1 MENKDKENDKMSE
14 EVITDDATKD
24 GANAATNKGEV
35 VKANSG
41 AVAQANK
48 DVITRNLAVL
58 GEYRTFAE
66 SLINT
71 DLGARF
77 KENVTKDGIVTEVI
91 NIDNMVTCLLT
102 GQELGLSPM
111 TSLAYGRN
119 LNLDAIQKVELGK
132 TLGLSVTASLKNIFC
147 FESGGTRQV
156 YTGINVVEGCL
167 NKHHIDIEID
177 EDFVPVYEY
186 FNVQLSKPIIEFK
199 PERHIDID
207 EYNDDYVRKM
217 MAEQGMIPVTR
228 VVKTYRTTVTLVR
241 KGKRTTISYTLQEA
255 IDAGLKS
262 GKNSITGADVKGKDN
277 WDKHTRSLM
286 RKMAI
291 MIAARICA
299 NDILNGMYCDVEL
312 KDVKSI
318 NDDYVDVQYVE
329 ADNNAN
335 Y

>member
-14 EVITDDATKD
+14 EVITNDATKD
-24 GANAATNKGEV
+24 GANATTNKGEV
-35 VKANSG
+35 
-41 AVAQANK
+41 VAQANK

-77 KENVTKDGIVTEVI
+77 KENVTKDGTVTEVI

-156 YTGINVVEGCL
+156 YTGINVV
-167 NKHHIDIEID
+167 
-177 EDFVPVYEY
+177 
-186 FNVQLSKPIIEFK
+186 
-199 PERHIDID
+199 
-207 EYNDDYVRKM
+207 
-217 MAEQGMIPVTR
+217 
-228 VVKTYRTTVTLVR
+228 
-241 KGKRTTISYTLQEA
+241 
-255 IDAGLKS
+255 
-262 GKNSITGADVKGKDN
+262 
-277 WDKHTRSLM
+277 
-286 RKMAI
+286 
-291 MIAARICA
+291 
-299 NDILNGMYCDVEL
+299 
-312 KDVKSI
+312 
-318 NDDYVDVQYVE
+318 
-329 ADNNAN
+329 
-335 Y
+335 

>member
-1 MENKDKENDKMSE
+1 MENKDNKSNEMSE
-14 EVITDDATKD
+14 EVITNDATKD
-24 GANAATNKGEV
+24 DANASV
-35 VKANSG
+35 VKADSTNTI
-41 AVAQANK
+41 AQANK

-58 GEYRTFAE
+58 SEYRTFAE

-77 KENVTKDGIVTEVI
+77 KENVVKDGIATEVI
-91 NIDNMVTCLLT
+91 NVDNMVTCLLT

-156 YTGINVVEGCL
+156 YTGINIVEGCL
-167 NKHHIDIEID
+167 NKHHIDIDID
-177 EDFVPVYEY
+177 EDFVPVYKY
-186 FNVQLSKPIIEFK
+186 FNLQLNKPIIEFN
-199 PERHIDID
+199 PDRHIDVD
-207 EYNDDYVRKM
+207 EYNDDYVRAA
-217 MAEQGMIPVTR
+217 MAEKGMVPVSR
-228 VVKTYRTTVTLVR
+228 IIDTYRTTVSLIR
-241 KGKRTTISYTLQEA
+241 KGKKTTISYTLQEA

-277 WDKHTRSLM
+277 WDKHTRALM

-291 MIAARICA
+291 MLAARICA

-312 KDVKSI
+312 KDIKSI
-318 NDDYVDVQYVE
+318 NDDTIDIQYVE
-329 ADNNAN
+329 ADDNAN

>member
-1 MENKDKENDKMSE
+1 MKNKDNKSNEMSE
-14 EVITDDATKD
+14 EVITNDATKD
-24 GANAATNKGEV
+24 GANASV
-35 VKANSG
+35 VKADSTN
-41 AVAQANK
+41 AIAQANK

-77 KENVTKDGIVTEVI
+77 KENVVKDGIATEVI

-167 NKHHIDIEID
+167 NKHHIDIDID
-177 EDFVPVYEY
+177 EDFVPVYKY
-186 FNVQLSKPIIEFK
+186 FNLQLDKPIIEFN
-199 PERHIDID
+199 PDRHIDVD
-207 EYNDDYVRKM
+207 EYNDDYVRAA
-217 MAEQGMIPVTR
+217 MAEKGMVPVSR
-228 VVKTYRTTVTLVR
+228 VIDTYRTTVSLIR
-241 KGKRTTISYTLQEA
+241 KGKKTTISYTLQEA

-262 GKNSITGADVKGKDN
+262 GKHSITGADVKGKDN
-277 WDKHTRSLM
+277 WDKHTRALM

-291 MIAARICA
+291 MFAARICA

-318 NDDYVDVQYVE
+318 NDDTIDIQYVE
-329 ADNNAN
+329 ADDNAN

>member
-1 MENKDKENDKMSE
+1 MENKDNKSNEMSE
-14 EVITDDATKD
+14 EVITNDATKD
-24 GANAATNKGEV
+24 GANANV
-35 VKANSG
+35 VKTDSTNAI
-41 AVAQANK
+41 AQANK

-77 KENVTKDGIVTEVI
+77 KENVTKDGTVTEVI

-156 YTGINVVEGCL
+156 YTGIKVVEGCL
-167 NKHHIDIEID
+167 NKHHIDIDID
-177 EDFVPVYEY
+177 EDFVPVYKY
-186 FNVQLSKPIIEFK
+186 FNLQLDKPIIEFN
-199 PERHIDID
+199 PDRHIDVD
-207 EYNDDYVRKM
+207 EYNDDYVRAA
-217 MAEQGMIPVTR
+217 MAEKGMVPVSR
-228 VVKTYRTTVTLVR
+228 VIDTYRTTVSLIR
-241 KGKRTTISYTLQEA
+241 KGKKTTISYTLQEA

-262 GKNSITGADVKGKDN
+262 GKHSITGADVKGNDY
-277 WDKHTRSLM
+277 WDKHTRALM

-291 MIAARICA
+291 MLAARICA

-318 NDDYVDVQYVE
+318 NDDTIDIQYVE
-329 ADNNAN
+329 ADDNAN

>member
-1 MENKDKENDKMSE
+1 MENKDNKSNEMSE
-14 EVITDDATKD
+14 EVITNDATKD
-24 GANAATNKGEV
+24 GANASV
-35 VKANSG
+35 VKADSTN
-41 AVAQANK
+41 AIAQANK

-77 KENVTKDGIVTEVI
+77 KENVVKDGIATEVI

-167 NKHHIDIEID
+167 NKHHIDIDID
-177 EDFVPVYEY
+177 EDFVPVYKY
-186 FNVQLSKPIIEFK
+186 FNLQLDKPIIEFN
-199 PERHIDID
+199 PDRHIDVD
-207 EYNDDYVRKM
+207 EYNDDYVRAA
-217 MAEQGMIPVTR
+217 MAEKGMVPVSR
-228 VVKTYRTTVTLVR
+228 VIDTYRTTVSLIR
-241 KGKRTTISYTLQEA
+241 KGKKTTISYTLQEA

-262 GKNSITGADVKGKDN
+262 GKHSITGADVKGKDN
-277 WDKHTRSLM
+277 WDKHTRALM

-291 MIAARICA
+291 MLAARICA

-318 NDDYVDVQYVE
+318 DDDTIDIQYVE
-329 ADNNAN
+329 ANDNAN

>member
-1 MENKDKENDKMSE
+1 MENKDNKSNEMSE
-14 EVITDDATKD
+14 EVITNDATKD
-24 GANAATNKGEV
+24 GANANV
-35 VKANSG
+35 VKADSTN
-41 AVAQANK
+41 VIAQANK

-77 KENVTKDGIVTEVI
+77 KENVVKDGIATEVI

-167 NKHHIDIEID
+167 NKHHIDIDID
-177 EDFVPVYEY
+177 EDFVPVYKY
-186 FNVQLSKPIIEFK
+186 FNLQLDKPIIEFN
-199 PERHIDID
+199 PDRHIDVD
-207 EYNDDYVRKM
+207 EYNDDYVRAA
-217 MAEQGMIPVTR
+217 MAEKGMVPVSR
-228 VVKTYRTTVTLVR
+228 VIDTYRTTVSLIR
-241 KGKRTTISYTLQEA
+241 KGKKTTISYTLQEA

-277 WDKHTRSLM
+277 WDKHTRALM

-291 MIAARICA
+291 MLAARICA

-312 KDVKSI
+312 KEVKSL
-318 NDDYVDVQYVE
+318 NDDTIDIQYVE
-329 ADNNAN
+329 ADDNTN

>member
-1 MENKDKENDKMSE
+1 MKNKDNKSNEMSE
-14 EVITDDATKD
+14 EVITNDATKD
-24 GANAATNKGEV
+24 GANASV
-35 VKANSG
+35 VKADSTN
-41 AVAQANK
+41 AIAQANK

-77 KENVTKDGIVTEVI
+77 KENVVKDGIATEVI

-167 NKHHIDIEID
+167 NKHHIDIDID
-177 EDFVPVYEY
+177 EDFVPVYKY
-186 FNVQLSKPIIEFK
+186 FNLQLDKPIIEFN
-199 PERHIDID
+199 PDRHIDVD
-207 EYNDDYVRKM
+207 EYNDDYVRAA
-217 MAEQGMIPVTR
+217 MAEKGMVPVSR
-228 VVKTYRTTVTLVR
+228 VIDTYRTTVSLIR
-241 KGKRTTISYTLQEA
+241 KDKKTTISYTLQEA

-262 GKNSITGADVKGKDN
+262 GKHSITGADVKGKDN
-277 WDKHTRSLM
+277 WDKHTRALM

-291 MIAARICA
+291 MLAARICA

-318 NDDYVDVQYVE
+318 NDDTIDIQYVE
-329 ADNNAN
+329 ADDNAN

>member
-1 MENKDKENDKMSE
+1 MENKDNKSNEMSE
-14 EVITDDATKD
+14 EVITNDATKD
-24 GANAATNKGEV
+24 GANASV
-35 VKANSG
+35 VKADSTN
-41 AVAQANK
+41 AIAQANK

-77 KENVTKDGIVTEVI
+77 KENVVKDGIATEVI

-147 FESGGTRQV
+147 FESGGIRQV

-167 NKHHIDIEID
+167 NKHHIDIDID
-177 EDFVPVYEY
+177 EDFVPVYKY
-186 FNVQLSKPIIEFK
+186 FNLQLDKPIIEFN
-199 PERHIDID
+199 PDRHIDVD
-207 EYNDDYVRKM
+207 EYNDDYVRAA
-217 MAEQGMIPVTR
+217 MAEKGMVPVSR
-228 VVKTYRTTVTLVR
+228 VIDTYRTTVSLIR
-241 KGKRTTISYTLQEA
+241 KGKKTTISYTLQEA

-262 GKNSITGADVKGKDN
+262 GKHSITGADVKGKDN
-277 WDKHTRSLM
+277 WDKHTRALM

-291 MIAARICA
+291 MLAARICA

-312 KDVKSI
+312 KEVKSL
-318 NDDYVDVQYVE
+318 NDDTIDIQYVE

>member
-1 MENKDKENDKMSE
+1 MENKDNKSNEMSE
-14 EVITDDATKD
+14 EVITNDATKD
-24 GANAATNKGEV
+24 GANASV
-35 VKANSG
+35 VKADSTN
-41 AVAQANK
+41 AIAQANK

-77 KENVTKDGIVTEVI
+77 KENDVKDGIATEVI

-147 FESGGTRQV
+147 FESGGIRQV

-167 NKHHIDIEID
+167 NKHHIDIDID
-177 EDFVPVYEY
+177 EDFVPVYKY
-186 FNVQLSKPIIEFK
+186 FNLQLDKPIIEFN
-199 PERHIDID
+199 PDRHIDVD
-207 EYNDDYVRKM
+207 EYNDDYVRAA
-217 MAEQGMIPVTR
+217 MAEKGMVPVSR
-228 VVKTYRTTVTLVR
+228 VIDTYRTTVSLIR
-241 KGKRTTISYTLQEA
+241 KSKKTTISYTLQEA

-262 GKNSITGADVKGKDN
+262 GKHSITGADVKGKDN
-277 WDKHTRSLM
+277 WDKHTRALM

-291 MIAARICA
+291 MLAARICA

-318 NDDYVDVQYVE
+318 NDDTIDIQYVE
-329 ADNNAN
+329 ADDNAN

>member
-1 MENKDKENDKMSE
+1 MENKDNKSNEMSE
-14 EVITDDATKD
+14 EVITNDATKD
-24 GANAATNKGEV
+24 GANASV
-35 VKANSG
+35 VKADSTN
-41 AVAQANK
+41 AIAQANK

-77 KENVTKDGIVTEVI
+77 KENVVKDGIATEVI

-147 FESGGTRQV
+147 FESGGIRQV

-167 NKHHIDIEID
+167 NKHHIDIDID
-177 EDFVPVYEY
+177 EDFVPVYKY
-186 FNVQLSKPIIEFK
+186 FNLQLDKPIIEFN
-199 PERHIDID
+199 PDRHIDVD
-207 EYNDDYVRKM
+207 EYNDDYVRAA
-217 MAEQGMIPVTR
+217 MAEKGMVPVSR
-228 VVKTYRTTVTLVR
+228 VIDTYRTTVSLIR
-241 KGKRTTISYTLQEA
+241 KGKKTTISYTLQEA

-262 GKNSITGADVKGKDN
+262 GKHSITGADIKGKDN
-277 WDKHTRSLM
+277 WDKHTRALM

-291 MIAARICA
+291 MLAARICA

-318 NDDYVDVQYVE
+318 NDDTIDIQYVE
-329 ADNNAN
+329 ADDNAN

>member
-1 MENKDKENDKMSE
+1 MENKDNKSNEMSE
-14 EVITDDATKD
+14 EVITNDATKD
-24 GANAATNKGEV
+24 GANASV
-35 VKANSG
+35 VKADSTN
-41 AVAQANK
+41 AIAQANK

-77 KENVTKDGIVTEVI
+77 KENVVKDGIATEVI

-167 NKHHIDIEID
+167 NKHHIDIDID
-177 EDFVPVYEY
+177 EDFVPVYKY
-186 FNVQLSKPIIEFK
+186 FNLQLDKPIIGFN
-199 PERHIDID
+199 PDRHIDVD
-207 EYNDDYVRKM
+207 EYNDDYVRAA
-217 MAEQGMIPVTR
+217 MAEKGMVPVSH
-228 VVKTYRTTVTLVR
+228 VIDTYRTTVSLIR
-241 KGKRTTISYTLQEA
+241 KGKKTTISYTLQEA

-262 GKNSITGADVKGKDN
+262 GKHSITGADVKGKDN
-277 WDKHTRSLM
+277 WDKHTRALM

-291 MIAARICA
+291 MLAARICA

-318 NDDYVDVQYVE
+318 NDDTIDIQYVE
-329 ADNNAN
+329 ADDNAN

>member
-1 MENKDKENDKMSE
+1 MENKDNKSNEMSE
-14 EVITDDATKD
+14 EVITNDATKD
-24 GANAATNKGEV
+24 GANAGIIKSDSTT
-35 VKANSG
+35 S
-41 AVAQANK
+41 VAQANK

-77 KENVTKDGIVTEVI
+77 KENVVKDGIATEVI

-167 NKHHIDIEID
+167 NKHHIDINID
-177 EDFVPVYEY
+177 EDFVPVYKY
-186 FNVQLSKPIIEFK
+186 FNLQLDKPIIEFN
-199 PERHIDID
+199 PDRHIDVD
-207 EYNDDYVRKM
+207 EYNDDYVRAA
-217 MAEQGMIPVTR
+217 MAEKGMVPVSR
-228 VVKTYRTTVTLVR
+228 VIDTYRTTVSLIR
-241 KGKRTTISYTLQEA
+241 KGKKTTISYTLQEA

-262 GKNSITGADVKGKDN
+262 GKHSITGADVKGKDN
-277 WDKHTRSLM
+277 WDKHTRALM

-291 MIAARICA
+291 MLAARICA

-318 NDDYVDVQYVE
+318 NDDTIDIQYVE
-329 ADNNAN
+329 ADDNAN

>member
-1 MENKDKENDKMSE
+1 MENKEKESDKMSE
-14 EVITDDATKD
+14 EVIT
-24 GANAATNKGEV
+24 NEV
-35 VKANSG
+35 VKDSANVPTVKREAKAKANVG
-41 AVAQANK
+41 AVQTTK
-48 DVITRNLAVL
+48 DVITNNLAIL
-58 GEYRTFAE
+58 GKYKAFAE
-66 SLINT
+66 SLVNT

-77 KENVTKDGIVTEVI
+77 KENVVKDGIATEVI

-102 GQELGLSPM
+102 GQEIGLSPM

-147 FESGGTRQV
+147 FESGGSRQV

-167 NKHHIDIEID
+167 NKHNIIIDID
-177 EDFVPVYEY
+177 EDFVPVYKY
-186 FNVQLSKPIIEFK
+186 FNMQLQKPVVSFN

-207 EYNDDYVRKM
+207 EYNDDYVRSM
-217 MAEQGMIPVTR
+217 MSEKGMVPVSR
-228 VVKTYRTTVTLVR
+228 IVDTYRTTVTLIR
-241 KGKRTTISYTLQEA
+241 KERKTTISYTLQEA

-262 GKNSITGADVKGKDN
+262 GKHSITGADVKGKDN

-299 NDILNGMYCDVEL
+299 NDILNGMYCDIEL
-312 KDVKSI
+312 KNVKSI
-318 NDDYVDVQYVE
+318 NDDTTDIQYVE
-329 ADNNAN
+329 VEDVET

>member
-1 MENKDKENDKMSE
+1 MENKDNKSNEMNE
-14 EVITDDATKD
+14 EVITNDATKD
-24 GANAATNKGEV
+24 GANASV
-35 VKANSG
+35 VKTDSTNAI
-41 AVAQANK
+41 AQANK

-77 KENVTKDGIVTEVI
+77 KENVVKDGIATEVI

-167 NKHHIDIEID
+167 NKHHIDIDID
-177 EDFVPVYEY
+177 EDFVPVYKY
-186 FNVQLSKPIIEFK
+186 FNLQLDKSIIEFN
-199 PERHIDID
+199 PDRHIDVD
-207 EYNDDYVRKM
+207 EYNDDYVRAA
-217 MAEQGMIPVTR
+217 MAEKGMVPVSR
-228 VVKTYRTTVTLVR
+228 VIDTYRTTVSLIR
-241 KGKRTTISYTLQEA
+241 KGKKTTISYTLQEA

-262 GKNSITGADVKGKDN
+262 GKHSITGADVKGKDN
-277 WDKHTRSLM
+277 WDKHTRALM

-291 MIAARICA
+291 MLAARICA

-318 NDDYVDVQYVE
+318 NDDTIDIQYVE
-329 ADNNAN
+329 ADDNAN

>member
-1 MENKDKENDKMSE
+1 MENKDNKSNEMSE
-14 EVITDDATKD
+14 EVITNDATKD
-24 GANAATNKGEV
+24 GANASV
-35 VKANSG
+35 VKADSTN
-41 AVAQANK
+41 AIAQANK

-77 KENVTKDGIVTEVI
+77 KENVVKDGIATEVI

-147 FESGGTRQV
+147 FESGGIRQV

-167 NKHHIDIEID
+167 NKHHIDIDID
-177 EDFVPVYEY
+177 EDFVPVYKY
-186 FNVQLSKPIIEFK
+186 FNLQLDKPIIEFN
-199 PERHIDID
+199 PDRHIDVD
-207 EYNDDYVRKM
+207 EYNDDYVRAA
-217 MAEQGMIPVTR
+217 MAEKGMVPVSR
-228 VVKTYRTTVTLVR
+228 VIDTYRTTVSLIR
-241 KGKRTTISYTLQEA
+241 KGKKTTISYTLQEA

-262 GKNSITGADVKGKDN
+262 GKHSITGADVKGKDN
-277 WDKHTRSLM
+277 WDKHTRALM

-291 MIAARICA
+291 MLAARICA

-318 NDDYVDVQYVE
+318 NDDTIDIQYVE

>member
-1 MENKDKENDKMSE
+1 MENKDNKSNEMSE
-14 EVITDDATKD
+14 EVITNDATKD
-24 GANAATNKGEV
+24 GANASV
-35 VKANSG
+35 VKADSTN
-41 AVAQANK
+41 AIAQANK

-77 KENVTKDGIVTEVI
+77 KENVVKNGIATEVI

-167 NKHHIDIEID
+167 NKHHIDIDID
-177 EDFVPVYEY
+177 EDFVPVYKY
-186 FNVQLSKPIIEFK
+186 FNLQLDKPIIEFN
-199 PERHIDID
+199 PDRHIDVD
-207 EYNDDYVRKM
+207 EYNDDYVRAA
-217 MAEQGMIPVTR
+217 MAEKGMVPVSR
-228 VVKTYRTTVTLVR
+228 VIDTYRTTVSLIR
-241 KGKRTTISYTLQEA
+241 KGKKTTISYTLQEA

-262 GKNSITGADVKGKDN
+262 GKHSITGVDVKGKDN
-277 WDKHTRSLM
+277 WDKHTRALM

-291 MIAARICA
+291 MLAARICA

-318 NDDYVDVQYVE
+318 NDDTIDIQYVE
-329 ADNNAN
+329 ADDNAN

>member
-1 MENKDKENDKMSE
+1 MENKDNKSNEMSE
-14 EVITDDATKD
+14 EVITNDATKD
-24 GANAATNKGEV
+24 GANASV
-35 VKANSG
+35 VKTDSTNAI
-41 AVAQANK
+41 AQANK

-77 KENVTKDGIVTEVI
+77 KENVVKDGIATEVI

-167 NKHHIDIEID
+167 NKHHIDIDID
-177 EDFVPVYEY
+177 EDFVPVYKY
-186 FNVQLSKPIIEFK
+186 FNLQLDKPIIEFN
-199 PERHIDID
+199 PDRHIDVD
-207 EYNDDYVRKM
+207 EYNDDYVRAA
-217 MAEQGMIPVTR
+217 MAEKGMVPVSR
-228 VVKTYRTTVTLVR
+228 VIDTYRTTVSLIR
-241 KGKRTTISYTLQEA
+241 KGKKTTISYTLQEA

-262 GKNSITGADVKGKDN
+262 GKHSITGADVKGKDN
-277 WDKHTRSLM
+277 WDKHTRALM

-291 MIAARICA
+291 MFAARICA

-318 NDDYVDVQYVE
+318 NDDTIDIQYVE
-329 ADNNAN
+329 ADDNAN

>member
-1 MENKDKENDKMSE
+1 MENKDNKSNEMSE
-14 EVITDDATKD
+14 EVITNDATKD
-24 GANAATNKGEV
+24 GANASV
-35 VKANSG
+35 VKADSTN
-41 AVAQANK
+41 AIAQANK

-77 KENVTKDGIVTEVI
+77 KENVVKDGIATEVI

-147 FESGGTRQV
+147 FESGGIRQV

-167 NKHHIDIEID
+167 NKHHIDIDID
-177 EDFVPVYEY
+177 EDFVPVYKY
-186 FNVQLSKPIIEFK
+186 FNLQLDKPIIEFN
-199 PERHIDID
+199 PDRHIDVD
-207 EYNDDYVRKM
+207 EYNDDYVRAAMTEK
-217 MAEQGMIPVTR
+217 GMVPVSR
-228 VVKTYRTTVTLVR
+228 VIDTYRTTVSLIR
-241 KGKRTTISYTLQEA
+241 KGKKTTISYTLQEA

-262 GKNSITGADVKGKDN
+262 GKHSITGADVKGKDN
-277 WDKHTRSLM
+277 WDKHTRALM

-291 MIAARICA
+291 MLAARICA

-318 NDDYVDVQYVE
+318 NDDTIDIQYVE
-329 ADNNAN
+329 ADDNAN

>member
-1 MENKDKENDKMSE
+1 MENKDNKSNEMSE
-14 EVITDDATKD
+14 EVITNDATKD
-24 GANAATNKGEV
+24 GANASV
-35 VKANSG
+35 VKADSTN
-41 AVAQANK
+41 AIAQANK

-77 KENVTKDGIVTEVI
+77 KENVVKDGIATEVI

-167 NKHHIDIEID
+167 NKHHIDIDID
-177 EDFVPVYEY
+177 EDFVPVYKY
-186 FNVQLSKPIIEFK
+186 FNLQLDKPIIEFN
-199 PERHIDID
+199 PDRHIDVD
-207 EYNDDYVRKM
+207 EYNDDYVRAA
-217 MAEQGMIPVTR
+217 MAEKGMVPVSR
-228 VVKTYRTTVTLVR
+228 VIDTYRTTVSLIR
-241 KGKRTTISYTLQEA
+241 KGKKTTISYTLQEA

-262 GKNSITGADVKGKDN
+262 GKHSITGADVKGKDN
-277 WDKHTRSLM
+277 WDKHTRALM

-291 MIAARICA
+291 MFAARICA
-299 NDILNGMYCDVEL
+299 NDILNGMYCDIEL

-318 NDDYVDVQYVE
+318 NDDTIDIQYVE
-329 ADNNAN
+329 ADDNAN

>member
-1 MENKDKENDKMSE
+1 MENKDNKSNEMSE
-14 EVITDDATKD
+14 EVITNDATKD
-24 GANAATNKGEV
+24 GANASV
-35 VKANSG
+35 VKADSTN
-41 AVAQANK
+41 AIAQANK

-77 KENVTKDGIVTEVI
+77 KENVVKDGIATEVI

-167 NKHHIDIEID
+167 NKHHIDIDID
-177 EDFVPVYEY
+177 EDFVPVYKY
-186 FNVQLSKPIIEFK
+186 FNLQLDKPIIEFN
-199 PERHIDID
+199 PDRHIDVD
-207 EYNDDYVRKM
+207 EYNDDYVRAA
-217 MAEQGMIPVTR
+217 MAEKGMVPVSR
-228 VVKTYRTTVTLVR
+228 VIDTYRTTVSLIR
-241 KGKRTTISYTLQEA
+241 KGKKTTISYTLQEA

-262 GKNSITGADVKGKDN
+262 GKHSITGADVKGKDN
-277 WDKHTRSLM
+277 WDKHTRALM

-291 MIAARICA
+291 MLAARICA
-299 NDILNGMYCDVEL
+299 NDILNGMYCDIEL

-318 NDDYVDVQYVE
+318 NDATIDIQYVE
-329 ADNNAN
+329 ADDNAN

>member
-1 MENKDKENDKMSE
+1 MENKDNKSNEMSE
-14 EVITDDATKD
+14 EVITNDATKD
-24 GANAATNKGEV
+24 GANASVIKADSTN
-35 VKANSG
+35 AI
-41 AVAQANK
+41 AQANK

-77 KENVTKDGIVTEVI
+77 KENVVKDGIATEVI

-147 FESGGTRQV
+147 FESGGIRQV

-167 NKHHIDIEID
+167 NKHHIDIDID
-177 EDFVPVYEY
+177 EDFVPVYKY
-186 FNVQLSKPIIEFK
+186 FNLQLDKPIIKFN
-199 PERHIDID
+199 PDRHIDVD
-207 EYNDDYVRKM
+207 EYNDDYVRAA
-217 MAEQGMIPVTR
+217 MAEKGMVPVSR
-228 VVKTYRTTVTLVR
+228 VIDTYRTTVSLIR
-241 KGKRTTISYTLQEA
+241 KGKKTTISYTLQEA

-262 GKNSITGADVKGKDN
+262 GKHSITGADVKGKDN
-277 WDKHTRSLM
+277 WDKHTRALM

-291 MIAARICA
+291 MLAARICA

-318 NDDYVDVQYVE
+318 NDDTIDIQYVE

>member
-1 MENKDKENDKMSE
+1 MENKDNKSNEMSE
-14 EVITDDATKD
+14 KVITNDATKD
-24 GANAATNKGEV
+24 GANASV
-35 VKANSG
+35 VKADSTN
-41 AVAQANK
+41 AIAQANK

-77 KENVTKDGIVTEVI
+77 KENVVKDGIATEVI

-167 NKHHIDIEID
+167 NKHHIDIDID
-177 EDFVPVYEY
+177 EDFVPVYKY
-186 FNVQLSKPIIEFK
+186 FNLQLDKPIIEFN
-199 PERHIDID
+199 PDRHIDVD
-207 EYNDDYVRKM
+207 EYNDDYVRAA
-217 MAEQGMIPVTR
+217 MAEKGMVPVSR
-228 VVKTYRTTVTLVR
+228 VIDTYRTTVSLIR
-241 KGKRTTISYTLQEA
+241 KGKKTTISYTLQEA

-262 GKNSITGADVKGKDN
+262 GKHSITGADVKGKDN
-277 WDKHTRSLM
+277 WDKHTRALM

-291 MIAARICA
+291 MLAARICA
-299 NDILNGMYCDVEL
+299 NDILNGMYCDIEL

-318 NDDYVDVQYVE
+318 DDDTIDIQYVE
-329 ADNNAN
+329 ANDNAN

>member
-1 MENKDKENDKMSE
+1 
-14 EVITDDATKD
+14 
-24 GANAATNKGEV
+24 
-35 VKANSG
+35 
-41 AVAQANK
+41 
-48 DVITRNLAVL
+48 
-58 GEYRTFAE
+58 
-66 SLINT
+66 
-71 DLGARF
+71 
-77 KENVTKDGIVTEVI
+77 
-91 NIDNMVTCLLT
+91 MVTCLLT

-132 TLGLSVTASLKNIFC
+132 TRSFCYRFLKNIFC

-241 KGKRTTISYTLQEA
+241 KGKELQFLILFKKLLTLVLNRVRTQLLVLM
-255 IDAGLKS
+255 LK
-262 GKNSITGADVKGKDN
+262 VKIIGIN
-277 WDKHTRSLM
+277 
-286 RKMAI
+286 
-291 MIAARICA
+291 
-299 NDILNGMYCDVEL
+299 ILVL
-312 KDVKSI
+312 L
-318 NDDYVDVQYVE
+318 
-329 ADNNAN
+329 
-335 Y
+335 

>member
-1 MENKDKENDKMSE
+1 MENKDNKSNEMSE
-14 EVITDDATKD
+14 EVITNDATKD
-24 GANAATNKGEV
+24 GANASV
-35 VKANSG
+35 VKADSTN
-41 AVAQANK
+41 AIAQANK

-77 KENVTKDGIVTEVI
+77 KENVVKDGIATEVI

-147 FESGGTRQV
+147 FESGGIRQV

-167 NKHHIDIEID
+167 NKHHIDIDID
-177 EDFVPVYEY
+177 EDFVPVYKY
-186 FNVQLSKPIIEFK
+186 FNLQLDKPIIEFN
-199 PERHIDID
+199 PDRHIDVD
-207 EYNDDYVRKM
+207 EYNDDYVRAA
-217 MAEQGMIPVTR
+217 MAEKGMVPVSR
-228 VVKTYRTTVTLVR
+228 VIDTYRTTVSLIR
-241 KGKRTTISYTLQEA
+241 KSKKTTISYTLQEA

-262 GKNSITGADVKGKDN
+262 GKHSITGADVKGKDN
-277 WDKHTRSLM
+277 WDKHTRALM

-291 MIAARICA
+291 MLAARICA

-318 NDDYVDVQYVE
+318 NDDTINIQYVE
-329 ADNNAN
+329 ADDNAN

>member
-1 MENKDKENDKMSE
+1 MENKDNKSNEMSE
-14 EVITDDATKD
+14 EVITNDATKD
-24 GANAATNKGEV
+24 GANASV
-35 VKANSG
+35 VKADSTN
-41 AVAQANK
+41 AIAQANK

-77 KENVTKDGIVTEVI
+77 KENVVKDGIATEVI

-156 YTGINVVEGCL
+156 YTGINIVEGCL
-167 NKHHIDIEID
+167 NKHHIDIDID
-177 EDFVPVYEY
+177 EDFVPVYKY
-186 FNVQLSKPIIEFK
+186 LNLQLDKPIIEFN
-199 PERHIDID
+199 PDRHIDVD
-207 EYNDDYVRKM
+207 EYNDDYVRAA
-217 MAEQGMIPVTR
+217 MAEKGMVPVSR
-228 VVKTYRTTVTLVR
+228 VIDTYRTTISLIR
-241 KGKRTTISYTLQEA
+241 KGKKTTISYTLQEA

-262 GKNSITGADVKGKDN
+262 GKHSITGADVKGKDN
-277 WDKHTRSLM
+277 WDKHTRALM

-291 MIAARICA
+291 MLAARICA

-318 NDDYVDVQYVE
+318 NDDTIDIQYVE
-329 ADNNAN
+329 ANDNAN

>member
-1 MENKDKENDKMSE
+1 MENKDNKSNEMSE
-14 EVITDDATKD
+14 EVITNDVTKD
-24 GANAATNKGEV
+24 CANASV
-35 VKANSG
+35 VKADSTN
-41 AVAQANK
+41 VIAQANK

-77 KENVTKDGIVTEVI
+77 KENVVKDGIATEVI

-167 NKHHIDIEID
+167 NKHHIDIDID
-177 EDFVPVYEY
+177 EDFVPVYKY
-186 FNVQLSKPIIEFK
+186 FNLQLDKPIIEFN
-199 PERHIDID
+199 PDRHIDVD
-207 EYNDDYVRKM
+207 EYNDYYVRAAR
-217 MAEQGMIPVTR
+217 AEKGMVPVSR
-228 VVKTYRTTVTLVR
+228 VIYTYRTTVSLIR
-241 KGKRTTISYTLQEA
+241 KGKKTTISYTLQEA

-262 GKNSITGADVKGKDN
+262 GKHSITGADVKGKDN
-277 WDKHTRSLM
+277 WDKHTRALM

-291 MIAARICA
+291 MFAARICA

-318 NDDYVDVQYVE
+318 NDDTIDIQYVE
-329 ADNNAN
+329 ADDNAN

>member
-1 MENKDKENDKMSE
+1 MENKDNKSNEMSE
-14 EVITDDATKD
+14 EVITNDATKD
-24 GANAATNKGEV
+24 GANASV
-35 VKANSG
+35 VKADSTN
-41 AVAQANK
+41 VIAQANK

-77 KENVTKDGIVTEVI
+77 KENVVKDGIATEVI

-167 NKHHIDIEID
+167 NKHHIDIDID
-177 EDFVPVYEY
+177 EDFVPVYKY
-186 FNVQLSKPIIEFK
+186 FNLQLDKPIIEFN
-199 PERHIDID
+199 PDRHIDVD
-207 EYNDDYVRKM
+207 EYNDDYVRAA
-217 MAEQGMIPVTR
+217 MAEKGMVPVSR
-228 VVKTYRTTVTLVR
+228 VIDTYRTTVSLIR
-241 KGKRTTISYTLQEA
+241 KGKKTTISYTLQEA

-262 GKNSITGADVKGKDN
+262 GKHSITGADIKGKDN
-277 WDKHTRSLM
+277 WDKHTRALM

-291 MIAARICA
+291 MLAARICA

-318 NDDYVDVQYVE
+318 NDDTIDIQYVE
-329 ADNNAN
+329 TDDNAN

>member
-1 MENKDKENDKMSE
+1 MENKDNKSNEMSE
-14 EVITDDATKD
+14 EVITNDAMKD
-24 GANAATNKGEV
+24 GANASV
-35 VKANSG
+35 VKADSTN
-41 AVAQANK
+41 AIAQANK

-77 KENVTKDGIVTEVI
+77 KENVVKDGIATEVI

-167 NKHHIDIEID
+167 NKHHIDIDID
-177 EDFVPVYEY
+177 EDFVPVYKY
-186 FNVQLSKPIIEFK
+186 FNLQLDKPIIEFN
-199 PERHIDID
+199 PDRHIDVD
-207 EYNDDYVRKM
+207 EYNDDYVRAA
-217 MAEQGMIPVTR
+217 MAEKGMVPVSR
-228 VVKTYRTTVTLVR
+228 VIDTYRTTVSLIR
-241 KGKRTTISYTLQEA
+241 KGKKTTISYTLQEA

-262 GKNSITGADVKGKDN
+262 GKHSITGADVKGKDN
-277 WDKHTRSLM
+277 WDKHTRALM

-291 MIAARICA
+291 MLAARICA

-312 KDVKSI
+312 KDVKLI
-318 NDDYVDVQYVE
+318 NDDTIDIRYVE
-329 ADNNAN
+329 ADDNAN

>member
-1 MENKDKENDKMSE
+1 MENKDNKSNEMSE
-14 EVITDDATKD
+14 EVITNDATKD
-24 GANAATNKGEV
+24 GANASV
-35 VKANSG
+35 VKADSTN
-41 AVAQANK
+41 AIAQVNK

-77 KENVTKDGIVTEVI
+77 KENVVKDGIATEVI

-167 NKHHIDIEID
+167 NKHHIDIDID
-177 EDFVPVYEY
+177 EDFVPVYKY
-186 FNVQLSKPIIEFK
+186 FNLQLDKPIIEFN
-199 PERHIDID
+199 PDRHIDVD
-207 EYNDDYVRKM
+207 EYNDDYVRAA
-217 MAEQGMIPVTR
+217 MAEKGMVPVSR
-228 VVKTYRTTVTLVR
+228 VIDTYRTTVSLIR
-241 KGKRTTISYTLQEA
+241 KGKKTTISYTLQEA

-262 GKNSITGADVKGKDN
+262 GKHSITGADVKGKDN
-277 WDKHTRSLM
+277 WDKHTHALM

-291 MIAARICA
+291 MLAARICA

-318 NDDYVDVQYVE
+318 NDDTIDIQYVE

>member
-1 MENKDKENDKMSE
+1 MENKDNKSNEMSE
-14 EVITDDATKD
+14 EVITNDATKD
-24 GANAATNKGEV
+24 GANASV
-35 VKANSG
+35 VKADSTN
-41 AVAQANK
+41 AIAQANK

-77 KENVTKDGIVTEVI
+77 KENVVKDGIATEVI

-167 NKHHIDIEID
+167 NKHHIDINID
-177 EDFVPVYEY
+177 EDFVPVYKY
-186 FNVQLSKPIIEFK
+186 FNLQLDKPIIEFN
-199 PERHIDID
+199 PDRHIDVD
-207 EYNDDYVRKM
+207 EYNDDYVRAA
-217 MAEQGMIPVTR
+217 MAEKGMVPVSR
-228 VVKTYRTTVTLVR
+228 VIDTYRTTVSLIR
-241 KGKRTTISYTLQEA
+241 KDKKTTISYTLQEA

-262 GKNSITGADVKGKDN
+262 GKHSITGADVKGKDN
-277 WDKHTRSLM
+277 WDKHTRALM

-291 MIAARICA
+291 MLAARICA

-318 NDDYVDVQYVE
+318 NDDTIDIQYVE
-329 ADNNAN
+329 ADDNAN

>member
-1 MENKDKENDKMSE
+1 MENKDNKSNEMSE
-14 EVITDDATKD
+14 EVITNDATKD
-24 GANAATNKGEV
+24 GADASV
-35 VKANSG
+35 VKADSTN
-41 AVAQANK
+41 AIAQPNK

-77 KENVTKDGIVTEVI
+77 KENVVKDGIATEVI

-167 NKHHIDIEID
+167 NKHHIDIDID
-177 EDFVPVYEY
+177 EDFVPVYKY
-186 FNVQLSKPIIEFK
+186 FNLQLDKPIIEFN
-199 PERHIDID
+199 PDRHIDVD
-207 EYNDDYVRKM
+207 EYNDDYVRAA
-217 MAEQGMIPVTR
+217 MAEKGMVPVSR
-228 VVKTYRTTVTLVR
+228 VIDTYRTTVSLIR
-241 KGKRTTISYTLQEA
+241 KGKKTTISYTLQEA

-277 WDKHTRSLM
+277 WDKHTRALM

-291 MIAARICA
+291 MLAARICA

-312 KDVKSI
+312 KEVKSL
-318 NDDYVDVQYVE
+318 NDDTIDIQYVE
-329 ADNNAN
+329 ADDNTN

>member
-1 MENKDKENDKMSE
+1 MENKDNKSNEMSE
-14 EVITDDATKD
+14 EVITNDATKD
-24 GANAATNKGEV
+24 GANASV
-35 VKANSG
+35 VKADSTN
-41 AVAQANK
+41 AIAQANK

-77 KENVTKDGIVTEVI
+77 KENVVKDGIATEVI

-167 NKHHIDIEID
+167 NKHHIDIDID
-177 EDFVPVYEY
+177 EDFVPVYKY
-186 FNVQLSKPIIEFK
+186 FNLQLDKPIIEFN
-199 PERHIDID
+199 PDRHIDVD
-207 EYNDDYVRKM
+207 EYNDDYVRAA
-217 MAEQGMIPVTR
+217 MAEKGMVPVSR
-228 VVKTYRTTVTLVR
+228 VIDTYRTTVSLIR
-241 KGKRTTISYTLQEA
+241 KGKKTTISYTLQEA

-262 GKNSITGADVKGKDN
+262 GKHSITGMLKVKIIG
-277 WDKHTRSLM
+277 
-286 RKMAI
+286 
-291 MIAARICA
+291 
-299 NDILNGMYCDVEL
+299 
-312 KDVKSI
+312 I
-318 NDDYVDVQYVE
+318 NIHVRL
-329 ADNNAN
+329 
-335 Y
+335 

>member
-1 MENKDKENDKMSE
+1 MENKDNKSNEMSE

-77 KENVTKDGIVTEVI
+77 KENVVKDGIATEVI

-167 NKHHIDIEID
+167 NKHHIDIEICLLYTSPSPRD
-177 EDFVPVYEY
+177 
-186 FNVQLSKPIIEFK
+186 
-199 PERHIDID
+199 
-207 EYNDDYVRKM
+207 
-217 MAEQGMIPVTR
+217 TR
-228 VVKTYRTTVTLVR
+228 
-241 KGKRTTISYTLQEA
+241 
-255 IDAGLKS
+255 
-262 GKNSITGADVKGKDN
+262 
-277 WDKHTRSLM
+277 
-286 RKMAI
+286 
-291 MIAARICA
+291 
-299 NDILNGMYCDVEL
+299 
-312 KDVKSI
+312 
-318 NDDYVDVQYVE
+318 
-329 ADNNAN
+329 
-335 Y
+335 

>member
-1 MENKDKENDKMSE
+1 MENKDNKSNEMSE
-14 EVITDDATKD
+14 EVITNDATKD
-24 GANAATNKGEV
+24 GANASV
-35 VKANSG
+35 VKADSTN
-41 AVAQANK
+41 AIAQANK

-77 KENVTKDGIVTEVI
+77 KENIVKDGIATEVI

-147 FESGGTRQV
+147 FESGGIRQV

-167 NKHHIDIEID
+167 NKHHIDIDID
-177 EDFVPVYEY
+177 EDFVPVYKY
-186 FNVQLSKPIIEFK
+186 FNLQLDKPIIEFN
-199 PERHIDID
+199 PDRHIDVD
-207 EYNDDYVRKM
+207 EYNDDYVRAA
-217 MAEQGMIPVTR
+217 MAEKGMVPVSR
-228 VVKTYRTTVTLVR
+228 VIDTYRTTVSLIR
-241 KGKRTTISYTLQEA
+241 KGKKTTISYTLQEA

-262 GKNSITGADVKGKDN
+262 GKHSITGADVKGKDN
-277 WDKHTRSLM
+277 WDKHTRALM

-291 MIAARICA
+291 MFAARICA

-312 KDVKSI
+312 KSI
-318 NDDYVDVQYVE
+318 NDDTIDIQYVE
-329 ADNNAN
+329 ADDNAN

>member
-1 MENKDKENDKMSE
+1 MENKDNKSNEMSE
-14 EVITDDATKD
+14 EVITNDATKD
-24 GANAATNKGEV
+24 SANASV
-35 VKANSG
+35 VKADSTN
-41 AVAQANK
+41 AIAQANK

-77 KENVTKDGIVTEVI
+77 KENVVKDGIATEVI

-167 NKHHIDIEID
+167 NKHHIDIDID
-177 EDFVPVYEY
+177 EDFVPVYKY
-186 FNVQLSKPIIEFK
+186 FNLQLDKPIIEFN
-199 PERHIDID
+199 PDRHIDVD
-207 EYNDDYVRKM
+207 EYNDDYVRAA
-217 MAEQGMIPVTR
+217 MAEKGMVPVSC
-228 VVKTYRTTVTLVR
+228 VIDTYRTTVSLIR
-241 KGKRTTISYTLQEA
+241 KGKKTTISYTLQEA

-262 GKNSITGADVKGKDN
+262 GKHSITGADVKGKDN
-277 WDKHTRSLM
+277 WDKHTRALM

-291 MIAARICA
+291 MLAARICA

-318 NDDYVDVQYVE
+318 NDDTIDIQYVE
-329 ADNNAN
+329 ADDNAN

>member
-1 MENKDKENDKMSE
+1 MENKDNKSNEMSE
-14 EVITDDATKD
+14 EVITNDATKD
-24 GANAATNKGEV
+24 GANASV
-35 VKANSG
+35 VKADSTN
-41 AVAQANK
+41 AIAQANK

-77 KENVTKDGIVTEVI
+77 KENVVKDGIATEVI

-167 NKHHIDIEID
+167 NKNHIDIDID
-177 EDFVPVYEY
+177 EDFVPVYKY
-186 FNVQLSKPIIEFK
+186 FNLQLDKPIIEFN
-199 PERHIDID
+199 PDRHIDVD
-207 EYNDDYVRKM
+207 EYNDDYVRAA
-217 MAEQGMIPVTR
+217 MAEKGMVPVSR
-228 VVKTYRTTVTLVR
+228 VIDTYRTTVSLIR
-241 KGKRTTISYTLQEA
+241 KGKKTTISYTLQEA

-262 GKNSITGADVKGKDN
+262 GKHSITGADVKGKDN
-277 WDKHTRSLM
+277 WDKHTRALM

-291 MIAARICA
+291 MLAARICA

-318 NDDYVDVQYVE
+318 NDDTIDIQYVE
-329 ADNNAN
+329 ADDNAN

>member
-1 MENKDKENDKMSE
+1 MENKDNKSNEMSE
-14 EVITDDATKD
+14 EVITNDATKD
-24 GANAATNKGEV
+24 GANASV
-35 VKANSG
+35 VKADSTN
-41 AVAQANK
+41 AIAQANK

-77 KENVTKDGIVTEVI
+77 KENVVKDGIATEVI

-167 NKHHIDIEID
+167 NKYHIDIDID
-177 EDFVPVYEY
+177 EDFVPVYKY
-186 FNVQLSKPIIEFK
+186 FNLQLDKPIIEFN
-199 PERHIDID
+199 PDRHIDVD
-207 EYNDDYVRKM
+207 EYNDDYVRAA
-217 MAEQGMIPVTR
+217 MAEKGMVPVSR
-228 VVKTYRTTVTLVR
+228 VIDTYRTTVSLIR
-241 KGKRTTISYTLQEA
+241 KGKKTTISYTLQEA

-262 GKNSITGADVKGKDN
+262 GKHSITGADIKGKDN
-277 WDKHTRSLM
+277 WDKHTRALM

-291 MIAARICA
+291 MLAARICA

-318 NDDYVDVQYVE
+318 NDDTIDIQYVE
-329 ADNNAN
+329 ADDNAN

>member
-1 MENKDKENDKMSE
+1 MENKDNKSNKMSE
-14 EVITDDATKD
+14 EVITNDAMKD
-24 GANAATNKGEV
+24 GANASV
-35 VKANSG
+35 VKADSTN
-41 AVAQANK
+41 AIAQANK

-77 KENVTKDGIVTEVI
+77 KENVVKDGIATEVI

-167 NKHHIDIEID
+167 NKHHIDIDID
-177 EDFVPVYEY
+177 EDFVPVYKY
-186 FNVQLSKPIIEFK
+186 FNLQLDKPIIEFN
-199 PERHIDID
+199 PDRHIDVD
-207 EYNDDYVRKM
+207 EYNDDYVRAA
-217 MAEQGMIPVTR
+217 MAEKGMVPVSR
-228 VVKTYRTTVTLVR
+228 VIDTYRTTVSLIR
-241 KGKRTTISYTLQEA
+241 KGKKTTISYTLQEA

-262 GKNSITGADVKGKDN
+262 GKHSITGADVKGKDN
-277 WDKHTRSLM
+277 WDKHTRALM

-291 MIAARICA
+291 MFAARICA
-299 NDILNGMYCDVEL
+299 NDILNGMYCDAEL

-318 NDDYVDVQYVE
+318 NDDTIDIQYVE
-329 ADNNAN
+329 ADDNAN